1 MGIATH
7 LGPWLLGTTR
17 YTTGTTAAET
27 RNTGATIVSQ
37 DKAVAYNDADATTAF
52 SIPAGSRLVSLQFI
66 TVDAFDDTTTV
77 TLSLAGTAITGA
89 TTVTTAG
96 LVTFAP
102 VASDAV
108 ATLWSNTGSVDK
120 FLTYTVAQGTSTNG
134 AGVLVAN
141 YVVRNADGTMYQSS
155 QQI

>member
-17 YTTGTTAAET
+17 YTTGTTAAEV

-37 DKAVAYNDADATTAF
+37 DKAVLFNDADATTAF
-52 SIPAGSRLVSLQFI
+52 SLPAGSRLVSLQFI
-66 TVDAFDDTTTV
+66 TTDAFDAATTI

-89 TTVTTAG
+89 TTVTDAG
-96 LVTFAP
+96 LVEFAP

-108 ATLWSNTGSVDK
+108 ATLWANTGAVDK
-120 FLTYTVAQGTSTNG
+120 FLTYTVAQGASTNG

-141 YVVRNADGTMYQSS
+141 YVVRNADGTMYQTS
-155 QQI
+155 QQV

>member
-17 YTTGTTAAET
+17 YTTGTTADTT
-27 RNTGATIVSQ
+27 RNTGASVVSQ
-37 DKAVAYNDADATTAF
+37 DKAVAFNDADTTTAF
-52 SIPAGSRLVSLQFI
+52 CIPAGSRIVSLQFI
-66 TVDAFDDTTTV
+66 TTDAFDAATTI

-89 TTVTTAG
+89 TTVTDAG
-96 LVTFAP
+96 LVTFSP

-108 ATLWSNTGSVDK
+108 ATLWSNTGSTDK
-120 FLTYTVAQGTSTNG
+120 FVTYTVAQGASTNG

-141 YVVRNADGTMYQSS
+141 YVVRNSDGTMFQASG
-155 QQI
+155 QV